1 MNRDGIVREAAEA
14 LFEGKGHARALWRII
29 SNADEELY
37 KLLRGYRFA
46 DKTEFREDIKDRIES
61 LEQLDE

>member
-14 LFEGKGHARALWRII
+14 LFKGKGHARALWRII
-29 SNADEELY
+29 SNADEDLY

-46 DKTEFREDIKDRIES
+46 DKTEFREDIEDRIES

>member
-14 LFEGKGHARALWRII
+14 LYNGRGHARALWRII
-29 SNADEELY
+29 SDADEELY

-46 DKTEFREDIKDRIES
+46 DKTEFKEDIQQRIES